1 MNDSFMFYKGSLF
14 IRNRVKKGKGRI
26 KGNWEEV
33 KEDRVMEHTHCFSH
47 TLAMARVWREECERG
62 ATHTQVEVLGL
73 HYLLASGS
81 WGSYF
86 FGLFSFWLP

>member
-1 MNDSFMFYKGSLF
+1 M
-14 IRNRVKKGKGRI
+14 
-26 KGNWEEV
+26 EE
-33 KEDRVMEHTHCFSH
+33 ERGMEHTHCFSH
-47 TLAMARVWREECERG
+47 TPAMARVWREECEQG

-86 FGLFSFWLP
+86 FGLFSFWLPQVFLVVHRLSLVAVHRFL

>member
-1 MNDSFMFYKGSLF
+1 
-14 IRNRVKKGKGRI
+14 
-26 KGNWEEV
+26 
-33 KEDRVMEHTHCFSH
+33 MEHTHCFSH

-86 FGLFSFWLP
+86 FGLFSFWLPWIFLVVHRLSLVVDHRFSSVWASVVAVS

>member
-1 MNDSFMFYKGSLF
+1 
-14 IRNRVKKGKGRI
+14 
-26 KGNWEEV
+26 
-33 KEDRVMEHTHCFSH
+33 MEHTHCFSH
-47 TLAMARVWREECERG
+47 TPAMARVWREECEQG

-86 FGLFSFWLP
+86 FGLFSFLAAPGLPCGTQAFSSCSAQVSLVVDHRFYSVWASVVAVS

>member
-1 MNDSFMFYKGSLF
+1 
-14 IRNRVKKGKGRI
+14 
-26 KGNWEEV
+26 
-33 KEDRVMEHTHCFSH
+33 MEHTHFFSH

-86 FGLFSFWLP
+86 FGLFSFWLPWIFLVVHRLSLVVDHRFYSVWASVVAVS